1 MLVTLPSQKGQ
12 RGFKSTG
19 LPYLRTRSVWVLS
32 RWGLCGLGPP
42 PVNWGASDPTPAGV
56 VPTVNGNPTPA
67 GVVPTVNDTLGTSS
81 CVEAGQAESVQMV

>member
-1 MLVTLPSQKGQ
+1 MLVTLPSQKGR

-56 VPTVNGNPTPA
+56 VPTVS
-67 GVVPTVNDTLGTSS
+67 DTLSTSS
-81 CVEAGQAESVQMV
+81 CVETGQADSVQVV